1 MEYNRMISD
10 RIRENQ
16 LDAIRHYPQ
25 PVMFGGIRIMAHPQ
39 ASGNEFMNPPT
50 LATGGNLTKSFAK
63 LGKDVGKIGKKSL
76 NAITQNIPNMASKVV
91 NDSIVPALS
100 KYGEKALTNYLAP
113 AAEDMAITAVGAGQK
128 RGRGRPRKGGVGGG
142 IGLKPNFIK
151 GVGGSFK
158 SVMKQVGK
166 VGKQVGKQVLNKA
179 LPMAEKYA
187 ANAVMD
193 YALPAAETGA
203 EFVAANPEVL
213 LLAAG
218 RKGRFVKGS
227 QAAKDYMKSIRDK
240 KKK

>member
-1 MEYNRMISD
+1 MISD

-16 LDAIRHYPQ
+16 LDALRHYPQ
-25 PVMFGGIRIMAHPQ
+25 PMMFGGIRITAHPL
-39 ASGNEFMNPPT
+39 ASGNEYANPPT

-63 LGKDVGKIGKKSL
+63 LGKDVSKIATKSI
-76 NAITQNIPNMASKVV
+76 NAVTREIPSMASKVV
-91 NDSIVPALS
+91 NDSVVPALS

-113 AAEDMAITAVGAGQK
+113 AVEEGAEVAVGMGRRRK
-128 RGRGRPRKGGVGGG
+128 GRGRPRKRSGSVSDEER
-142 IGLKPNFIK
+142 
-151 GVGGSFK
+151 GGSFK

-166 VGKQVGKQVLNKA
+166 VGKQVINKA

-218 RKGRFVKGS
+218 RKTRKGRFKKGS
-227 QAAKDYMKSIRDK
+227 QEAKDYMKSLRDRK
-240 KKK
+240 K